1 MADHAPNHLVRT
13 IDKSSLRSHQ
23 KIQLGMNWHRV
34 LLGAI
39 GFWLLPNAVMTNS
52 TLAAQRIYLS
62 YGAIERTISVASLE
76 TYAREGKLDDDL
88 ATYAEYVSPQRLA
101 QLRRVLLERIELS
114 PVAVSQFLYTPIG
127 ETLLERLGEVVQT
140 EARQPGFYALR
151 SALILAAADP
161 QGLTLLNV
169 LDKFPTGSMRI
180 NLGRS
185 LQIADLL
192 ESLINQ
198 TRLAI
203 AVVSR
208 QSTATAMKAPLVD
221 LSQISDLR
229 GRGIFSWNKQTLK
242 LYDSSRVRT
251 FLADVYIPQPEQG
264 EQRKQGRLGENRTI
278 TNYQLPPFPVI
289 VISHGLGSD
298 RTSFVYLAQ
307 QLASYGFAVAV
318 PEHPGSNAE
327 QLRSLFSGRANEVA
341 EPNEFINRPLDVKYL
356 LDQLQRLDTS
366 NPSFRLNLQQ
376 VGIVGQS
383 LGGYTALALAGAR
396 LNFNQL
402 QTECENRNDIWNVSL
417 LLQCRATGL
426 PSTKY
431 NLQDRRVK
439 AVIAINPIV
448 SSIFGQTGLGQI
460 RVPVMI
466 VSSGS
471 DTVAPALPE
480 QIVPFSWLTTPKKYF
495 VLIERATHF
504 SAIGET
510 EPSQE
515 AIAVPEA
522 AIGPTPAIARRYI
535 SALSVAFLQTYIAK
549 NTQYSFYLSSSY
561 AQAISQAPLNLSLV
575 QSLPINELT
584 QSVVK
589 QSMRRSALK
598 RERGKGERANP
609 ID

>member
-1 MADHAPNHLVRT
+1 MADHAPSHEVRT
-13 IDKSSLRSHQ
+13 IDKSSLLSHH

-76 TYAREGKLDDDL
+76 TYAREGKLDNDL
-88 ATYAEYVSPQRLA
+88 ATYADYVSPQRLV

-127 ETLLERLGEVVQT
+127 ETLLERLAEVVQT

-169 LDKFPTGSMRI
+169 LDKFPTRSMRI

-185 LQIADLL
+185 LQIADKL

-198 TRLAI
+198 TREAI
-203 AVVSR
+203 ALISR
-208 QSTATAMKAPLVD
+208 QSIATAMKAPVD
-221 LSQISDLR
+221 LSQIPDLR

-242 LYDSSRVRT
+242 LYDSSRDRT
-251 FLADVYIPQPEQG
+251 FLADIYIPQPEQG
-264 EQRKQGRLGENRTI
+264 SFKGRGAEGQRGKGRKEKFQSLIQN
-278 TNYQLPPFPVI
+278 PPFPVI

-318 PEHPGSNAE
+318 PEHPGSN
-327 QLRSLFSGRANEVA
+327 V
-341 EPNEFINRPLDVKYL
+341 
-356 LDQLQRLDTS
+356 DQLQRLDTS
-366 NPSFRLNLQQ
+366 NPSFRLNLEH

-383 LGGYTALALAGAR
+383 FGGYTALALAGAR
-396 LNFNQL
+396 LNLNQL

-448 SSIFGQTGLGQI
+448 SSIFGQTGLQQI
-460 RVPVMI
+460 QVPVMI
-466 VSSGS
+466 VSGSS
-471 DTVAPALPE
+471 DTVAPAFPE
-480 QIVPFSWLTTPKKYF
+480 QFVPFSWLTTPEKYL

-510 EPSQE
+510 ERGQE

-575 QSLPINELT
+575 QSLPITELT

>member
-1 MADHAPNHLVRT
+1 MANHAPSHSART
-13 IDKSSLRSHQ
+13 IDKSFLPAHH

-127 ETLLERLGEVVQT
+127 ETLLERLAEVVQT

-169 LDKFPTGSMRI
+169 LDKFPTRSMRI

-198 TRLAI
+198 TREAI

-208 QSTATAMKAPLVD
+208 QSTATAMKAPVD
-221 LSQISDLR
+221 LSKISDLR
-229 GRGIFSWNKQTLK
+229 GRGTFSWNKQTLK
-242 LYDSSRVRT
+242 LYDSSRDRT
-251 FLADVYIPQPEQG
+251 FLADVYIPQNREMG
-264 EQRKQGRLGENRTI
+264 EQREQGRLGENRTI

-366 NPSFRLNLQQ
+366 NPSFRLNLQH

-383 LGGYTALALAGAR
+383 FGGYTALALAGAR

-471 DTVAPALPE
+471 DTVAPAFPE
-480 QIVPFSWLTTPKKYF
+480 QFVPFSWLTTPEKYL

-510 EPSQE
+510 ERGQE

-535 SALSVAFLQTYIAK
+535 SALSVAFLQTYIAN
-549 NTQYSFYLSSSY
+549 NTQYRFYLSSSY

>member
-1 MADHAPNHLVRT
+1 MADHAPNYSVRT
-13 IDKSSLRSHQ
+13 IDRSSLPAHH
-23 KIQLGMNWHRV
+23 KIQLGMNWYRV

-127 ETLLERLGEVVQT
+127 ETLLERLAEVVQT

-169 LDKFPTGSMRI
+169 LDKFPTRSMRI

-203 AVVSR
+203 ALVSR
-208 QSTATAMKAPLVD
+208 QSTATAMKAPVD
-221 LSQISDLR
+221 LSKISDLR

-242 LYDSSRVRT
+242 LYDSSRDRT
-251 FLADVYIPQPEQG
+251 FLADVYIPQQLRREAGGTRYEEELPSGSKNSE
-264 EQRKQGRLGENRTI
+264 
-278 TNYQLPPFPVI
+278 TNIQSSLSPPFPVI

-396 LNFNQL
+396 LNFDRL

-471 DTVAPALPE
+471 DTVAPAFPE
-480 QIVPFSWLTTPKKYF
+480 QFVPFSWLTTPKKYF
-495 VLIERATHF
+495 VLIERASHF

-535 SALSVAFLQTYIAK
+535 SALSVAFLQTYIA
-549 NTQYSFYLSSSY
+549 NNSQYSFYLSSSY

-575 QSLPINELT
+575 QSLPINQLT

-589 QSMRRSALK
+589 EPKESR
-598 RERGKGERANP
+598 
-609 ID
+609 